1 MSQGVATDTVKSDE
15 EKIEKIYRFA
25 AERMRSGSSDA
36 AIRKEL
42 QSKGLD
48 ADSSRVVLEDLAY
61 LQQNA
66 RKDES
71 QKLLAQGVVWLVG
84 GIAVA
89 AMTYSSPSSS
99 GTYVIAWGA
108 IIFGGVQLVR
118 GLGQSRT
125 A

>member
-25 AERMRSGSSDA
+25 AERMRNGSSDA